1 MITDLNVLLQEEIEK
16 EEENIAF
23 RQYIKTSPPQQLDE
37 WVMALNE
44 QIAPQI
50 SCTDCGNCC
59 QSLMVNITQPECE
72 RTSAFMN
79 MSVGDFKEKYVETS
93 LAGNMVINKVPCHF
107 LDGKVC
113 SVYEHRF
120 TECREFPHLHKPG
133 FATRMF
139 GTLMHYG
146 RCPII
151 YNVVEALKTK
161 TGFKQTGQVS

>member
-1 MITDLNVLLQEEIEK
+1 MIADLDFLLREETEK
-16 EEENIAF
+16 EEENLAF
-23 RQYIKTSPPQQLDE
+23 RQYLKTNDFEQLDE
-37 WVMALNE
+37 WVMALNAE
-44 QIAPQI
+44 ISPQI
-50 SCTDCGNCC
+50 SCTECGNCC

-79 MSVGDFKEKYVETS
+79 ISTDEFKEKYVETS
-93 LAGNMVINKVPCHF
+93 LQGNMVLNKVPCHF

-133 FATRMF
+133 FLGRTF

-151 YNVVEALKTK
+151 YNVVEALKVK
-161 TGFKQTGQVS
+161 TGFTVK